1 METKPK
7 NLKKVITTLLGYC
20 RKERWSL
27 AAAILLAIASAIL
40 LIIGP
45 SKIQEITDY
54 IFAGL
59 SSSIDLAAI
68 TQVGVI
74 LLIIFLNSAIC
85 DFIQHYMMA
94 TIAQKISWRMRRDI
108 DQKIN
113 RLPLKYFSKNSYGDV
128 MSRIT
133 NDVDSVGQGLSDN
146 VAETVAAATQVLG
159 CLVMMIITD
168 LPLASVTI
176 VTTVFGLFIM
186 LKILKRSQKYFAAR
200 QKSLGALNGY
210 IEETY
215 SGHGVIRVLHA
226 EETSHTKFVKFNQA
240 VRTADFKSQFL
251 SGLMH
256 PVMHFTG
263 NLGYVAVC
271 VVGAILVI
279 NGHITFGVVTAFL
292 IYVRLFSQPLSQIA
306 QAIAVLQ
313 SVAAA
318 TERVFEFLGEEE
330 LSNDSD
336 KLASLDKVSG
346 QVEFKNIEF
355 AYPDNPKAEVIHN
368 FSAIVKPGQKV
379 AIVGPT
385 GAGKT
390 TLVNLLMR
398 FFEASGGE
406 IFIDD
411 IKITDLKRSAVHSL
425 FGMVLQDTW
434 LFEGTV
440 RENLKFNSPDIS
452 DEKMVK
458 VCKACG
464 IDDFI
469 RNLPKGY
476 DTVLSDRTTLSA
488 GEKQLFTIARVM
500 IQNHPMIILDE
511 ATSNVDTRTEL
522 KINKAMDE
530 LMANRTSF
538 VIAHRLS
545 TIKNAD
551 LILVLKDGDIIE
563 QGTHAQLLKKGGFY
577 ADIYQSQFQL

>member
-74 LLIIFLNSAIC
+74 LLIIFLISAIC

-577 ADIYQSQFQL
+577 ADIYQSQF

>member
-74 LLIIFLNSAIC
+74 LLIIFLISAIC

-411 IKITDLKRSAVHSL
+411 TKITDLKRSAVHSL

-577 ADIYQSQFQL
+577 ADIYQSQF

>member
-20 RKERWSL
+20 RKEMWPL
-27 AAAILLAIASAIL
+27 TVAILLAIASAIL

-68 TQVGVI
+68 AQVGVT
-74 LLIIFLNSAIC
+74 LLIIFLISAIC

-146 VAETVAAATQVLG
+146 VAETVAAVTQVLG

-168 LPLASVTI
+168 LPLASITI
-176 VTTVFGLFIM
+176 ITTAFGLFIM

-263 NLGYVAVC
+263 NLGYVAVY

-306 QAIAVLQ
+306 QAVAVLQ

-390 TLVNLLMR
+390 TIVNLLMR
-398 FFEASGGE
+398 FFEASDGE

-411 IKITDLKRSAVHSL
+411 VKITDLKRSAVHSL

-452 DEKMVK
+452 DEKMIK

-464 IDDFI
+464 IDELI

-488 GEKQLFTIARVM
+488 GERQLFTIARVM
-500 IQNHPMIILDE
+500 IQDRPMIILDE

-530 LMANRTSF
+530 LMADRTSF

-563 QGTHAQLLKKGGFY
+563 QGTHTQLLKKGGFY
-577 ADIYQSQFQL
+577 ADIYQSQF

>member
-20 RKERWSL
+20 RKEMWPL
-27 AAAILLAIASAIL
+27 TVAILLAIASAIL

-68 TQVGVI
+68 AQVGVT
-74 LLIIFLNSAIC
+74 LLIIFLISAIC

-146 VAETVAAATQVLG
+146 VAETVAAVTQVLG

-168 LPLASVTI
+168 LPLASITI
-176 VTTVFGLFIM
+176 ITTAFGLFIM

-306 QAIAVLQ
+306 QAVAVLQ

-390 TLVNLLMR
+390 TIVNLLMR
-398 FFEASGGE
+398 FFEASDGE

-411 IKITDLKRSAVHSL
+411 VKITDLKRSAVHSL

-452 DEKMVK
+452 DEKMIK

-464 IDDFI
+464 IDELI

-488 GEKQLFTIARVM
+488 GERQLFTIARVM
-500 IQNHPMIILDE
+500 IQDRPMIILDE

-530 LMANRTSF
+530 LMADRTSF

-563 QGTHAQLLKKGGFY
+563 QGTHTQLLKKGGFY
-577 ADIYQSQFQL
+577 ADIYQSQF

>member
-1 METKPK
+1 
-7 NLKKVITTLLGYC
+7 
-20 RKERWSL
+20 
-27 AAAILLAIASAIL
+27 
-40 LIIGP
+40 
-45 SKIQEITDY
+45 
-54 IFAGL
+54 
-59 SSSIDLAAI
+59 
-68 TQVGVI
+68 
-74 LLIIFLNSAIC
+74 
-85 DFIQHYMMA
+85 MA

-577 ADIYQSQFQL
+577 ADIYQSQF

>member
-27 AAAILLAIASAIL
+27 AVAILLAIASAIL

-59 SSSIDLAAI
+59 SSSINLTAI
-68 TQVGVI
+68 AQVGFI
-74 LLIIFLNSAIC
+74 LLIIFIISAIC

-176 VTTVFGLFIM
+176 VTTIFGLFIM

-240 VRTADFKSQFL
+240 VRAADFKSQFL

-368 FSAIVKPGQKV
+368 FSTIVKPGQKV

-411 IKITDLKRSAVHSL
+411 VKITDLKRSAVHSL

-577 ADIYQSQFQL
+577 ADIYQSQF

>member
-20 RKERWSL
+20 RKEMWSL
-27 AAAILLAIASAIL
+27 IVAILLAIASAIL

-59 SSSIDLAAI
+59 SSSINLAAI
-68 TQVGVI
+68 AQVGVI
-74 LLIIFLNSAIC
+74 LLIIFLISAIC

-113 RLPLKYFSKNSYGDV
+113 CLPLKYFSKNSYGDV

-168 LPLASVTI
+168 LPLASITI
-176 VTTVFGLFIM
+176 ITTVFGLFIM

-226 EETSHTKFVKFNQA
+226 EETSHTKFIKFNQA

-306 QAIAVLQ
+306 QAVAVLQ

-336 KLASLDKVSG
+336 KLASLDKASG
-346 QVEFKNIEF
+346 KVEFKNIEF

-390 TLVNLLMR
+390 TIVNLLMR
-398 FFEASGGE
+398 FFEASDGE

-411 IKITDLKRSAVHSL
+411 VKITDLKRSAVHSL

-452 DEKMVK
+452 DEKMIK

-464 IDDFI
+464 IDELI

-476 DTVLSDRTTLSA
+476 DTVLSDRTTLSV
-488 GEKQLFTIARVM
+488 GERQLFTIARVM

-530 LMANRTSF
+530 LMADRTSF

-563 QGTHAQLLKKGGFY
+563 QGTHTQLLKKGGFY
-577 ADIYQSQFQL
+577 ADIYQSQF